1 MNNSIVNKLFL
12 LISFFLIFNNIPKVI
27 QQNNIGGPLLD
38 KLVFY
43 PIFIGSIYTVYS
55 QYKYKNVLV
64 NFDKFL
70 KFIAIYLGGIVFA

>member
-1 MNNSIVNKLFL
+1 MNYKIRNILFL
-12 LISFFLIFNNIPKVI
+12 LISFFLIFNNVPKVI
-27 QQNNIGGPLLD
+27 QQNNIGGSLLD

-43 PIFIGSIYTVYS
+43 PIFIGLIYTVYC

-70 KFIAIYLGGIVFA
+70 KFILVYLGGIVFA